1 MIRST
6 KIMVAVLLAVSPAI
20 RAQDSFLTSLRQETD
35 RYQWQQVGADMAPGK
50 YEEALRHNRRLA
62 RDRVA
67 DTIVSFGV
75 PKMGV
80 NLMGAAV
87 VLAVDDLKL
96 PLNKSKTLAVKI
108 DDAANEDRSA
118 LLQVN
123 FDW

>member
-1 MIRST
+1 MTRIF
-6 KIMVAVLLAVSPAI
+6 KLVLAVLLAVSPAI
-20 RAQDSFLTSLRQETD
+20 QAQDSFFISLQHETNRQ
-35 RYQWQQVGADMAPGK
+35 QWQQVGADMSRGK
-50 YEEALRHNRRLA
+50 YEEVLRHNRRVA
-62 RDRVA
+62 RVRLT

-75 PKMGV
+75 PEMGV

-96 PLNKSKTLAVKI
+96 PLNKSKTLALKI

-118 LLQVN
+118 LIQVN

>member
-1 MIRST
+1 MTRIT
-6 KIMVAVLLAVSPAI
+6 NLMLAVLLAVSPVI
-20 RAQDSFLTSLRQETD
+20 HAQDSFLISLQHETNRQ
-35 RYQWQQVGADMAPGK
+35 QWQQVGADMSRGK
-50 YEEALRHNRRLA
+50 YEEVLRHNRHVARVRLT
-62 RDRVA
+62 

-75 PKMGV
+75 PEIGV

-96 PLNKSKTLAVKI
+96 PLNKSKTLALKI

-118 LLQVN
+118 LIQVN

>member
-1 MIRST
+1 MTRIT
-6 KIMVAVLLAVSPAI
+6 KLVLTVLLAVSPAI
-20 RAQDSFLTSLRQETD
+20 HAQDNFLISLQHETNRQ
-35 RYQWQQVGADMAPGK
+35 QWQQVGADMSRGK
-50 YEEALRHNRRLA
+50 YEEVLRHNRRVA
-62 RDRVA
+62 RVRLT

-75 PKMGV
+75 PEIGV

-96 PLNKSKTLAVKI
+96 PLNKSKTLALKI

-118 LLQVN
+118 LIQVN